1 MIEVKKMDL
10 VCAFIILHYN
20 SYEATKVCVDSIL
33 GLDKQECVKVIVI
46 DNSSA
51 NDSYKKLCETYSGT
65 KVEFLQT
72 EYNCGFSAAN
82 NIAYEYCKKK
92 YDCDFV
98 IFANNDLEFI
108 QKDFVKRIYEEYQNS
123 KFAVLGPDIYNPI
136 IDTHQSPISY
146 EMQRSKSQVKKTII
160 FNRLALTFFDLYY
173 MFFGKSRNDKPE
185 IKDAGVYQENVIPL
199 GACLV
204 ISKKLLKK
212 KSVVFS
218 PETFFYYEE
227 YILADWCLKNNEK
240 MVYQPAIK
248 VKHYHGMATKTVGN
262 AKQSELFRMKNI
274 YNSSKI
280 YYKQLQMR

>member
-1 MIEVKKMDL
+1 MDL

-51 NDSYKKLCETYSGT
+51 NDSYKKLFETYSGT
-65 KVEFLQT
+65 KVELLQT

>member
-1 MIEVKKMDL
+1 MDL

-65 KVEFLQT
+65 KVELLQT
-72 EYNCGFSAAN
+72 EYNCGFSAA

>member
-65 KVEFLQT
+65 KVELLQT

-123 KFAVLGPDIYNPI
+123 KFAVVGPDIYNPI

>member
-1 MIEVKKMDL
+1 MDL

-51 NDSYKKLCETYSGT
+51 NDSYKKLCETYSST
-65 KVEFLQT
+65 KVELLQT

-92 YDCDFV
+92 YDCDLV

>member
-20 SYEATKVCVDSIL
+20 SYEATKVGVDSIL

-65 KVEFLQT
+65 KVELLQT

-123 KFAVLGPDIYNPI
+123 KFAVVGPDIYNPI

>member
-65 KVEFLQT
+65 KVELLQT

-123 KFAVLGPDIYNPI
+123 KFAVVGPDIYNPI

-274 YNSSKI
+274 YSSSKI

>member
-65 KVEFLQT
+65 KVELLQT

-240 MVYQPAIK
+240 MVYQPTIK

>member
-65 KVEFLQT
+65 KVELLQT

-123 KFAVLGPDIYNPI
+123 KFAVVGPDIYNPI

-212 KSVVFS
+212 KIGCIF
-218 PETFFYYEE
+218 TGDFF
-227 YILADWCLKNNEK
+227 LL
-240 MVYQPAIK
+240 
-248 VKHYHGMATKTVGN
+248 
-262 AKQSELFRMKNI
+262 
-274 YNSSKI
+274 
-280 YYKQLQMR
+280 

>member
-65 KVEFLQT
+65 KVELLQT

-274 YNSSKI
+274 HNSSKI

>member
-65 KVEFLQT
+65 KVELLQT

-123 KFAVLGPDIYNPI
+123 KFAVVGPDIYNPI

-227 YILADWCLKNNEK
+227 DILADWCLKNNEK

>member
-65 KVEFLQT
+65 KVELLQT

-160 FNRLALTFFDLYY
+160 FNSLALTFFDLYY

>member
-1 MIEVKKMDL
+1 VIEVKKMDL

-65 KVEFLQT
+65 KVELLQT

>member
-1 MIEVKKMDL
+1 MRAAIW
-10 VCAFIILHYN
+10 
-20 SYEATKVCVDSIL
+20 EAAGIWT
-33 GLDKQECVKVIVI
+33 DK
-46 DNSSA
+46 
-51 NDSYKKLCETYSGT
+51 T
-65 KVEFLQT
+65 
-72 EYNCGFSAAN
+72 
-82 NIAYEYCKKK
+82 
-92 YDCDFV
+92 
-98 IFANNDLEFI
+98 
-108 QKDFVKRIYEEYQNS
+108 
-123 KFAVLGPDIYNPI
+123 
-136 IDTHQSPISY
+136 
-146 EMQRSKSQVKKTII
+146 VKKTII

>member
-65 KVEFLQT
+65 KVELLQT

-123 KFAVLGPDIYNPI
+123 KFAVVGPDIYNPI

-262 AKQSELFRMKNI
+262 AKQGELFRMKNI

>member
-51 NDSYKKLCETYSGT
+51 NDSYKILCETYSGT
-65 KVEFLQT
+65 KVELLQT

-123 KFAVLGPDIYNPI
+123 KFAVVGPDIYNPI

>member
-65 KVEFLQT
+65 KVELLQT

-274 YNSSKI
+274 YK
-280 YYKQLQMR
+280 

>member
-65 KVEFLQT
+65 KVELLQT

-82 NIAYEYCKKK
+82 NIAYEYYKKK

>member
-65 KVEFLQT
+65 KVELLQT

-123 KFAVLGPDIYNPI
+123 KFAVVGPDIYNPI

-185 IKDAGVYQENVIPL
+185 IKDAGVYQEKVIPL

>member
-65 KVEFLQT
+65 KVELLQT

-108 QKDFVKRIYEEYQNS
+108 QKDFVKRIYDEYQNS
-123 KFAVLGPDIYNPI
+123 KFAVVGPDIYNPI

>member
-65 KVEFLQT
+65 KVELLQT

>member
-65 KVEFLQT
+65 KVELLQT

-123 KFAVLGPDIYNPI
+123 KFAVVGPDIYNPI
-136 IDTHQSPISY
+136 IDTHQSPINY

>member
-65 KVEFLQT
+65 KVELLQT

-248 VKHYHGMATKTVGN
+248 VKHYHGMATKTIGN

>member
-65 KVEFLQT
+65 KVELLQT

-173 MFFGKSRNDKPE
+173 MFFGKSRNDNPE

>member
-65 KVEFLQT
+65 KVELLQT

-108 QKDFVKRIYEEYQNS
+108 QKDFVKRIYGEYQNS
-123 KFAVLGPDIYNPI
+123 KFAVVGPDIYNPI

>member
-51 NDSYKKLCETYSGT
+51 NDSYKKLCDTYSGT
-65 KVEFLQT
+65 KVELLQT

>member
-65 KVEFLQT
+65 KVELLQT

-123 KFAVLGPDIYNPI
+123 KFAVIGPDIYNPI

>member
-65 KVEFLQT
+65 KVELLQT

-123 KFAVLGPDIYNPI
+123 KFAVVGPDIYNPI

-173 MFFGKSRNDKPE
+173 MLFGKSRNDKPE

>member
-1 MIEVKKMDL
+1 MDL

-65 KVEFLQT
+65 KVELLQT

-82 NIAYEYCKKK
+82 NSAYEYCKKK

>member
-1 MIEVKKMDL
+1 MDL

-65 KVEFLQT
+65 KVELLQT

-173 MFFGKSRNDKPE
+173 MFFGKSRNGKPE

>member
-1 MIEVKKMDL
+1 VIEVKKMDL

-65 KVEFLQT
+65 KVELLQT

-123 KFAVLGPDIYNPI
+123 KFAVVGPDIYNPI

>member
-65 KVEFLQT
+65 KVELLQT

-123 KFAVLGPDIYNPI
+123 KFAVVGPDIYNPI

-280 YYKQLQMR
+280 YYKQLQLR

>member
-1 MIEVKKMDL
+1 MDL

-65 KVEFLQT
+65 KVELLQT

-240 MVYQPAIK
+240 MVYHPAIK

>member
-1 MIEVKKMDL
+1 MDL

-65 KVEFLQT
+65 KVELLQT

-248 VKHYHGMATKTVGN
+248 VKHYHGMAPFLHRYQ
-262 AKQSELFRMKNI
+262 QS
-274 YNSSKI
+274 
-280 YYKQLQMR
+280 

>member
-65 KVEFLQT
+65 KVELLQT

-123 KFAVLGPDIYNPI
+123 KFAVVGPDIYNPI

-204 ISKKLLKK
+204 IPKKLLKK

>member
-65 KVEFLQT
+65 KVELLQT

-146 EMQRSKSQVKKTII
+146 EMQRSKSQEKKTII